1 MKNNNIGSMGIPEGD
16 ESEHGIENL
25 FDEIMMKNFPNLV
38 KEKVP
43 QVHEAQRN
51 PNKLDPKRST
61 PRNLIIK
68 MIRLKDRYRILKPE
82 RENQVVTYKG
92 TSIRLS
98 SDYSLETFQT

>member
-1 MKNNNIGSMGIPEGD
+1 MGIPEGD